1 MPSSRWLCVVAR
13 ATLTAVLL
21 QTVPTLDSLAQDNRR
36 EGVACARLA
45 ATVELSRGN
54 AMDSTDG
61 MNFAL
66 PPEMVQMKDALR
78 RFVDREMIPVE
89 RQVRANYRSDPQG
102 IAKLAEKAKALG
114 LHNYDVPVEYGGMG
128 LGLLARTIVWSEMAR
143 SIALPSRGG
152 GILGPAISPILYAL
166 DPAQKE
172 KYLKPTLAGKYRW
185 CFMQTEPDAGG
196 DPSSMRTRA
205 VRHGDHYVIN
215 GAKRFISFAGDA
227 DYAQVVALTDPEKKA
242 RGGITAF
249 IVPLK
254 ARGLTLVRQQELMV
268 DDRPWEVTFDD
279 VKVPVEDRIGEEGEG
294 FKHAQ
299 AWLNVGRIRHGARS
313 MGVIER
319 CLELAARYAKSR
331 VTFGRPLADRQS
343 IQWMLAEMYT
353 DLHQLR
359 LMVHHAAWKYDRG
372 EDIRTEAFMCKNFG
386 NVQSFIAADKCMQ
399 IHGGIGLS
407 TDLPIE
413 TLWRDQRSMQITEG
427 PTEVL
432 KMTLARHVLKEY
444 GG

>member
-1 MPSSRWLCVVAR
+1 MEPI
-13 ATLTAVLL
+13 
-21 QTVPTLDSLAQDNRR
+21 
-36 EGVACARLA
+36 E
-45 ATVELSRGN
+45 
-54 AMDSTDG
+54 G
-61 MNFAL
+61 MNFEL
-66 PPEMVQMKDALR
+66 PEELVQMRDTLR
-78 RFVDREMIPVE
+78 RFVDREMIPIE
-89 RQVRANYRSDPQG
+89 RQVRSTYKTDPKP
-102 IAKLAEKAKALG
+102 IATLTEKAKALG
-114 LHNYDVPVEYGGMG
+114 LEGFDVPVEHGGMG
-128 LGLLARTIVWSEMAR
+128 LGLLAKTIVWSELAR

-152 GILGPAISPILYAL
+152 AILGPNISPILYAL
-166 DPAQKE
+166 NPAQQE

-185 CFMQTEPDAGG
+185 CFMQTEPDAGA

-205 VRHGDHYVIN
+205 VRQGDHYVIN
-215 GAKRFISFAGDA
+215 GNKRFISFAGDS
-227 DYAQVVALTDPEKKA
+227 DYAQVIALTDPEKKA
-242 RGGITAF
+242 RGGISAF
-249 IVPLK
+249 IVPIKTPGLK
-254 ARGLTLVRQQELMV
+254 LVRQQELMV
-268 DDRPWEVTFDD
+268 DDRPWEVTFDN

-299 AWLNVGRIRHGARS
+299 HWLNTGRIRHGARS
-313 MGVIER
+313 MGVMMR
-319 CLELAARYAKSR
+319 CLELAASYAKQR

-372 EDIRTEAFMCKNFG
+372 EDIRNEAFMCKNFG

-399 IHGGIGLS
+399 IHGGIGMS

>member
-1 MPSSRWLCVVAR
+1 MEPI
-13 ATLTAVLL
+13 
-21 QTVPTLDSLAQDNRR
+21 
-36 EGVACARLA
+36 E
-45 ATVELSRGN
+45 
-54 AMDSTDG
+54 G
-61 MNFAL
+61 MNFDL
-66 PPEMVQMKDALR
+66 PEELVQMRDTLR
-78 RFVDREMIPVE
+78 RFVDREMIPIE
-89 RQVRANYRSDPQG
+89 RQVRSTYKTDPKP
-102 IAKLAEKAKALG
+102 IATLTEKAKALG
-114 LHNYDVPVEYGGMG
+114 LEGFDVPVEHGGMG
-128 LGLLARTIVWSEMAR
+128 LGLLAKTIVWSELAR

-152 GILGPAISPILYAL
+152 AILGPNISPILYAL
-166 DPAQKE
+166 NPSQQE

-185 CFMQTEPDAGG
+185 CFMQTEPDAGA

-205 VRHGDHYVIN
+205 VRNGDHYVIN
-215 GAKRFISFAGDA
+215 GNKRFISFAGDS
-227 DYAQVVALTDPEKKA
+227 DYAQVIALTDPEKKA
-242 RGGITAF
+242 RGGISAF
-249 IVPLK
+249 IVPIKTPGLK
-254 ARGLTLVRQQELMV
+254 LVRQQELMV
-268 DDRPWEVTFDD
+268 DDRPWEVTFDN
-279 VKVPVEDRIGEEGEG
+279 VKVPVEDRIGEEGDG

-299 AWLNVGRIRHGARS
+299 HWLNTGRIRHGARS
-313 MGVIER
+313 MGVMMR
-319 CLELAARYAKSR
+319 CLELAATYAKQR
-331 VTFGRPLADRQS
+331 VTFGRTLSDRQS

-372 EDIRTEAFMCKNFG
+372 EDIRNEAFMCKNFG

-399 IHGGIGLS
+399 IHGGIGMS

>member
-1 MPSSRWLCVVAR
+1 ME
-13 ATLTAVLL
+13 T
-21 QTVPTLDSLAQDNRR
+21 
-36 EGVACARLA
+36 E
-45 ATVELSRGN
+45 
-54 AMDSTDG
+54 G
-61 MNFAL
+61 MNFEL
-66 PPEMVQMKDALR
+66 PEELVQMRDTLR
-78 RFVDREMIPVE
+78 RFVDREMIPIE
-89 RQVRANYRSDPQG
+89 RQVRSTYKTDPRP
-102 IAKLAEKAKALG
+102 IALLTEKAKALG
-114 LHNYDVPVEYGGMG
+114 LESFDVPVEHGGMG
-128 LGLLARTIVWSEMAR
+128 LGLVAKTIVWSELAR

-152 GILGPAISPILYAL
+152 AILGPNISPILYAL
-166 DPAQKE
+166 NPAQQQ

-185 CFMQTEPDAGG
+185 CFMQTEPDAGA

-205 VRHGDHYVIN
+205 VRNGDHYLIN
-215 GAKRFISFAGDA
+215 GNKRFISFAGDS
-227 DYAQVVALTDPEKKA
+227 DYAQVIAVTDPEKKA
-242 RGGITAF
+242 RGGISAF
-249 IVPLK
+249 IVPIKTPGLK
-254 ARGLTLVRQQELMV
+254 LVRQQELMV
-268 DDRPWEVTFDD
+268 DDRPWEVTFDN

-299 AWLNVGRIRHGARS
+299 HWLNTGRIRHGARS
-313 MGVIER
+313 MGVMIR
-319 CLELAARYAKSR
+319 CLELAATYAKQR

-372 EDIRTEAFMCKNFG
+372 EDIRNEAFMCKNFG

-399 IHGGIGLS
+399 IHGGIGMS

>member
-1 MPSSRWLCVVAR
+1 MQPAQSTGRRGLCQDIVEATPNDRGWEMAVGTSEGLNFELPEELR
-13 ATLTAVLL
+13 A
-21 QTVPTLDSLAQDNRR
+21 
-36 EGVACARLA
+36 
-45 ATVELSRGN
+45 
-54 AMDSTDG
+54 
-61 MNFAL
+61 
-66 PPEMVQMKDALR
+66 MKAELR

-89 RQVRANYRSDPQG
+89 RQVRSTYRTDPSG
-102 IAKLAEKAKALG
+102 LAKLTEKAKALG
-114 LHNYDVPVEYGGMG
+114 LANFDVPVEHGGLG
-128 LGLLARTIVWSEMAR
+128 LGLLARVIVWSELSR
-143 SIALPSRGG
+143 SIAMPSRGG
-152 GILGPAISPILYAL
+152 AMILGPNISPILYSL
-166 DPAQKE
+166 NPAQQE

-185 CFMQTEPDAGG
+185 CFMQTEPDAGA

-205 VRHGDHYVIN
+205 VREGNHYVLN

-227 DYAQVVALTDPEKKA
+227 DFAQVVALTDPEKKA

-249 IVPLK
+249 IVPMK
-254 ARGLTLVRQQELMV
+254 TPGVKLVRQQELMV
-268 DDRPWEVTFDD
+268 DDRPWEITFDD

-299 AWLNVGRIRHGARS
+299 HWLNTGRIRHGARS
-313 MGVIER
+313 IGVMER
-319 CLELAARYAKSR
+319 CLELAASYAKQR
-331 VTFGRPLADRQS
+331 VTFGRPLADRQAA
-343 IQWMLAEMYT
+343 QWMLAEMYT

-359 LMVHHAAWKYDRG
+359 LMVYHAAWKYDRG
-372 EDIRTEAFMCKNFG
+372 EDIRNEAFMCKNFG